1 MPSATPSATRAVG
14 LEPEESVPP
23 KEAAPEPALRRE
35 EAHAFEL
42 ATAKLNSGT
51 LSADL
56 EGLVK
61 LREKRTAKAQR
72 SVNGL
77 AAHLA
82 HRYKANEVAA

>member
-1 MPSATPSATRAVG
+1 MAPAEPRA
-14 LEPEESVPP
+14 
-23 KEAAPEPALRRE
+23 AAPAAREDAERKAAARRE

-42 ATAKLNSGT
+42 ATAKLNSST

-61 LREKRTAKAQR
+61 LREKRTAKSKR

-77 AAHLA
+77 AEHLA
-82 HRYKANEVAA
+82 NRYKANEVAA